1 MNIRNKVRNVN
12 PSCVVESRREHGV
25 KMASNAIGGL
35 KLNKSNTLG

>member
-25 KMASNAIGGL
+25 KMASNAIGA
-35 KLNKSNTLG
+35 SNLTKATH